1 MRFFKN
7 LLSVFTLLVIITVVG
22 SAKKADY
29 RFEGC
34 SGGNIIENH
43 AGSTLLGTL
52 EGDATLTDGES
63 TLSLFGDGKMSVEH
77 NSNLDLVK
85 DLTIAFWVNPL
96 EYKRQ
101 ALITRGEGSGDN
113 RNYGSNAEYSLIL
126 WEDGKFKYK
135 HNLTADTFSSATVSL
150 NQWTHIVLVRDN
162 NSKEI
167 KIYINGI
174 LDTTNSYSIDPSSS
188 NSEKLLLGSGDDYSD
203 TVHNLNGKLDEVKI
217 YNIALSNDE
226 VGAIFSTENG
236 THAKDACGVDPVA
249 QKPQVLNDTTSFGG
263 IITINVLANDSSS
276 VGLDTSSVQIT
287 STPALSADGKRLVVA
302 GQGVWIVESDG
313 RITFS
318 SEAGFSG
325 NPTPTTYTVADTSGT
340 RSDEA
345 LITLTRVQN
354 GVDGQDGLN
363 GSDGTDGTN
372 GLNGSNGSDGT
383 DGTNGLNGAN
393 GSDGEDGSI
402 GAVIGDFV
410 WYDLNKN
417 GIQDIGEEG
426 VELVI
431 VALYDEDGAVVGK
444 TTTNVSGEYQFIN
457 IQEGRYSIGF
467 SDLPT
472 NYLFTAQN
480 VGVSDMKDSDVDA
493 SGRIAEFTV
502 VQAENN
508 FSYDAGIVPK
518 SGVGEVP
525 DCDCELEDCECEP
538 YSSTVPSVNTIGMV
552 ILLLLTGVIGML
564 FIREEELYFNEK

>member
-1 MRFFKN
+1 MCFFKN

-34 SGGNIIENH
+34 SSGNIIENH
-43 AGSTLLGTL
+43 AGSTLLGRL

-63 TLSLFGDGKMSVEH
+63 TLSFFGDGKMSVEH

-96 EYKRQ
+96 EHKRQ

-162 NSKEI
+162 NYKEI

-203 TVHNLNGKLDEVKI
+203 TVYNLKGKLDEVKI
-217 YNIALSNDE
+217 YNIALSKDE
-226 VGAIFSTENG
+226 IGTIFSAEKG
-236 THAKDACGVDPVA
+236 THAKDVCGVDPVA
-249 QKPQVLNDTTSFGG
+249 KKPQVLNDTTSFGG

-287 STPALSADGKRLVVA
+287 SSSPALSADGKRLVVA

-325 NPTPTTYTVADTSGT
+325 NPTPITYSVADTSGT

-363 GSDGTDGTN
+363 GSDG
-372 GLNGSNGSDGT
+372 
-383 DGTNGLNGAN
+383 AN
-393 GSDGEDGSI
+393 GSDGKDGEDGKDGKDGTNGNDGKDASI

-417 GIQDIGEEG
+417 GIQDVGEEG

-431 VALYDEDGAVVGK
+431 VVLYDENGAVVGK

-502 VQAENN
+502 VQAEND

-538 YSSTVPSVNTIGMV
+538 YSSTVPSVNTVGMV